1 MLSPLRGSRMGLLG
15 CCCGCRAELPGG
27 TSSHLGRGWEGA
39 RVCQGDEKLGV
50 RDPACSLLQ
59 RCLPGV
65 GWDGM
70 GCPSCSIP
78 FPAGSSQAQ
87 LREDRAG
94 QIHPWRKAGGGEWP
108 QPRQALSLLGLQ
120 QWNQTPFIGELHPQS
135 PAPQMQ
141 ERSRAGTLFLAAW
154 VTQHPTCSLAQPL
167 VPQSLQ
173 DLSSLLGLAET
184 EECHCT
190 GDVSVPTVP
199 HVTLRTHRRGPQ
211 HPLLCHVVQ
220 GSPGST
226 IPFGRIFEVL
236 LPQFPCGGR
245 GEGWE
250 RRGRRKP
257 RLTWV
262 TPGMAYTTGLQDP
275 AGLTALP

>member
-1 MLSPLRGSRMGLLG
+1 MLTPTAPSPW
-15 CCCGCRAELPGG
+15 GG
-27 TSSHLGRGWEGA
+27 M
-39 RVCQGDEKLGV
+39 
-50 RDPACSLLQ
+50 
-59 RCLPGV
+59 
-65 GWDGM
+65 GWDGVPQLQHPLSRRQFA
-70 GCPSCSIP
+70 G
-78 FPAGSSQAQ
+78 PA
-87 LREDRAG
+87 
-94 QIHPWRKAGGGEWP
+94 AGGQGWTDPSLEKGWRRRAAAASP
-108 QPRQALSLLGLQ
+108 GPLLGPQ
-120 QWNQTPFIGELHPQS
+120 QRNQTPFIGELHPQS

-141 ERSRAGTLFLAAW
+141 ERSRVGTLFLAAW
-154 VTQHPTCSLAQPL
+154 VTQRPTCSLAQPV

-226 IPFGRIFEVL
+226 IPFGRIFGVL
-236 LPQFPCGGR
+236 LPQFPYGGR

-250 RRGRRKP
+250 RRRRRKP